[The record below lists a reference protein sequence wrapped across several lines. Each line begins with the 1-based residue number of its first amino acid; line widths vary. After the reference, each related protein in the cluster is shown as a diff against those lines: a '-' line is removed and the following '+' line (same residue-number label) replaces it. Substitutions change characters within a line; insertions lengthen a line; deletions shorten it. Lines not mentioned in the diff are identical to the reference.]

1 MSYESKVYICCEESL
16 FNKIEKDIREIGP
29 DRISR
34 NSAGDYLIEFDSWV
48 SWNEKH
54 PEEHRII
61 KVLREAQND
70 VTKGFFGY
78 LRIGE
83 EVDDVYA
90 FCNNYEYSLTYIRT
104 LYRDETIQDFVN
116 LV

>member
-1 MSYESKVYICCEESL
+1 MYESKVYIRCEESL

-48 SWNEKH
+48 DWSERH
-54 PEEHRII
+54 PEEHRIMNA
-61 KVLREAQND
+61 LREAQND

-83 EVDDVYA
+83 EMEDCSTFYNDD
-90 FCNNYEYSLTYIRT
+90 EYSLYYQRS
-104 LYRDETIQDFVN
+104 LYRDETIQNFVN
-116 LV
+116 LA